1 MMVIFKY
8 TAFDIYDIMILIWE
22 ANFIVTVSQSA
33 LWLKT
38 MCTNFLVSK
47 FVFMMFLQQ
56 HAQAKKNKNL
66 FSVTSE

>member
-22 ANFIVTVSQSA
+22 ANFIVNVSQSC

-38 MCTNFLVSK
+38 MCTNFLVTK
-47 FVFMMFLQQ
+47 FVFMMFL
-56 HAQAKKNKNL
+56 
-66 FSVTSE
+66 

>member
-8 TAFDIYDIMILIWE
+8 IAFDIYDIMLLIWE
-22 ANFIVTVSQSA
+22 ANFIVNVSQSA

-47 FVFMMFLQQ
+47 FEFTMFLQQ
-56 HAQAKKNKNL
+56 QAQAKKKL